1 MPRFVM
7 VVQSQALPGREAE
20 YAAWYDGTHVKEI
33 CALPGVVSGQ
43 RYEATPVAMGAP
55 GQSNLSI
62 YEIEAESEMAFMGE
76 MGKLGASGRMT
87 QSDSYV
93 SSDSVLWIYRKPE

>member
-7 VVQSQALPGREAE
+7 VVQSQAKPGRDAE

-43 RYEATPVAMGAP
+43 RYEAALMPIGAP
-55 GQSNLSI
+55 GMGCLSI
-62 YEIEAESEMAFMGE
+62 YEIDAESPQAFLGE
-76 MGKLGASGRMT
+76 LGKFGASGAMS
-87 QSDSYV
+87 QSDAYDSA
-93 SSDSVLWIYRKPE
+93 DSVMWFYRKPD